1 MIRRIAKLLPDKLY
15 LSLVYYKHFKQFPNF
30 RNPETFNEK
39 LQWLKLYDR
48 HEEFTTMVDK
58 YAVKQYI
65 AERIGEKHI
74 IPLIGVWDCFEE
86 IDFEKLPNQF
96 VLKCTHDSHGVII
109 CEDKKKLDIKQARDK
124 ITSCIKR
131 NFFYYGREWPYKNVK
146 PRIIA
151 EKYMG
156 SNLSDYKVLCFEGEP
171 RIIEVHQDRGTEKYT
186 QSFYDVSW
194 EKSFITQG
202 KGAELVPK
210 PITLDL
216 MLKYSKILSK
226 GIHHIR
232 VDWYEVDGQLYFGEL
247 TLFDGSGFVPFD
259 KKEYDVYLGSL
270 INIPTKKKGC

>member
-48 HEEFTTMVDK
+48 REEFTTMVDK

-171 RIIEVHQDRGTEKYT
+171 WIIEVHQDRGTEKYT

-259 KKEYDVYLGSL
+259 KKAYDVYLGSL